1 MFFHRRGPIFRGFQP
16 RLHVPASTLQGL
28 YVQYVQTWRSLFTKI
43 LVSKCSFTGEGQSSG
58 ASSLNFTYLQVRSKV
73 CTVYSTVQWPQGC
86 IKSDPSLNNCVLP
99 PTKQYSGRR
108 VALNP
113 IQVWTIMYYPQA
125 SSKVAQG
132 CIKSDPSLN
141 NYVYNSGKSAKW
153 SSDMKSRRT
162 WNLKWHIK
170 YILKV
175 GLLRLNVLAGTR
187 YKVQGT
193 RYKVPGTRYKV
204 QGTWNL
210 KWHEISK
217 DMKSQMT
224 SNLSPTPHISKFLRY
239 SEFCYTGEF
248 SAKDFF
254 KTKQKWVLFIHYYVN
269 CHELLMFMKCQMSN
283 VQLSATVH
291 CSHLITV
298 HNCSPF
304 TTDCSQLCTV
314 CLFLKD
320 RCTN

>member
-1 MFFHRRGPIFRGFQP
+1 MLNSTGYVQSRRGEY
-16 RLHVPASTLQGL
+16 T
-28 YVQYVQTWRSLFTKI
+28 
-43 LVSKCSFTGEGQSSG
+43 
-58 ASSLNFTYLQVRSKV
+58 
-73 CTVYSTVQWPQGC
+73 
-86 IKSDPSLNNCVLP
+86 
-99 PTKQYSGRR
+99 
-108 VALNP
+108 
-113 IQVWTIMYYPQA
+113 
-125 SSKVAQG
+125 KVA
-132 CIKSDPSLN
+132 
-141 NYVYNSGKSAKW
+141 A
-153 SSDMKSRRT
+153 
-162 WNLKWHIK
+162 
-170 YILKV
+170 LKV

-204 QGTWNL
+204 QGTRYKVQGTRYKVQGTWNL

-224 SNLSPTPHISKFLRY
+224 SNLNPTPHISKFLRY

-283 VQLSATVH
+283 VECGMFTVHNCALLFTTVHKYSLFTTVHNKLFNVHCSQLLTTVHCSQLCTTVHNCRCSHLITTLHRSQLFTTVHNCTQLFTTVHDCSQLFTVNNCSPFTAVHCRNVTNVWNYVQLSATVH